1 MSSPGY
7 VSAPLDS
14 SSGSKAATAASI
26 LTSQVTGADYAG
38 SFWSS
43 DLNLWVIFNSAA
55 GSPQLLIWLTDAAG
69 NTTDTFS
76 TWQVEASAITH
87 VGLTSASTITTY
99 SLVNAAGGQAS
110 IFSGTQLTLARDA
123 GNSVLYLP
131 TVDNFLA
138 VNHPHTGP
146 VNLSGDFVQDH
157 PITAVVDTLTDIDVV
172 NVSSYTYVWQKAA
185 SASASDNNW
194 TDIADANQAD
204 FTPTAD
210 LASTPS
216 FLRVKVTYTDEL
228 GYQEKV
234 FSSASSTTVIP
245 NLAPTAMGS
254 TVYTGQG
261 EPYTFKAADFVF
273 EDAGDTLSAITLL
286 NLPTTGQLQLDGTDV
301 VIPVN
306 GLKLTLA
313 DLSTHVLQWLAPS
326 SATDLVSMN
335 LDYKVWDSHQT
346 ASDAYGTLTLSEEH
360 RPTSENIALDGFP
373 HVALDLTPDSFTF
386 NDMDVN
392 DSLQSITIT
401 QLPTNGRL
409 MVQGAPVV
417 LNQVIT
423 WQNMYND
430 YGLGGFSYTP
440 NGSGTAFD
448 HFKFKVSDGHL
459 ESAASYD
466 LQFNVTNPDGSFDV
480 SGQVKHWKGTSPVA
494 ITGVAVTV
502 GTNSPA
508 TTDSA
513 GQFSLPGADLT
524 DTTVSATKSTAFTKA
539 SDAGITLTDVLA
551 TLKVYLGRDL
561 PADYKSPF
569 NLVAADFDANGVV
582 NLSDVL
588 GLLKYYLG
596 RTPPPTADK
605 AWAFVNA
612 DDVSSDGLQITGL
625 HGNLT
630 KTDVQLNA
638 PALDTTN
645 SVTLIGVVRGDV
657 DGSWAALH
665 PNGG

>member
-1 MSSPGY
+1 M
-7 VSAPLDS
+7 
-14 SSGSKAATAASI
+14 
-26 LTSQVTGADYAG
+26 
-38 SFWSS
+38 
-43 DLNLWVIFNSAA
+43 
-55 GSPQLLIWLTDAAG
+55 
-69 NTTDTFS
+69 
-76 TWQVEASAITH
+76 
-87 VGLTSASTITTY
+87 
-99 SLVNAAGGQAS
+99 
-110 IFSGTQLTLARDA
+110 
-123 GNSVLYLP
+123 
-131 TVDNFLA
+131 
-138 VNHPHTGP
+138 
-146 VNLSGDFVQDH
+146 
-157 PITAVVDTLTDIDVV
+157 
-172 NVSSYTYVWQKAA
+172 
-185 SASASDNNW
+185 
-194 TDIADANQAD
+194 
-204 FTPTAD
+204 
-210 LASTPS
+210 
-216 FLRVKVTYTDEL
+216 
-228 GYQEKV
+228 
-234 FSSASSTTVIP
+234 
-245 NLAPTAMGS
+245 
-254 TVYTGQG
+254 
-261 EPYTFKAADFVF
+261 
-273 EDAGDTLSAITLL
+273 
-286 NLPTTGQLQLDGTDV
+286 

-326 SATDLVSMN
+326 SATDLLSMN

-423 WQNMYND
+423 RQNMYND

-440 NGSGTAFD
+440 NGSGIAFD

-459 ESAASYD
+459 ESAATYD

-502 GTNSPA
+502 GTNSPT

-524 DTTVSATKSTAFTKA
+524 STAVTASKATAFTKA

-612 DDVSSDGLQITGL
+612 ADVSSDGLQITGL

>member
-1 MSSPGY
+1 M
-7 VSAPLDS
+7 
-14 SSGSKAATAASI
+14 
-26 LTSQVTGADYAG
+26 TGADYDG

-43 DLNLWVIFNSAA
+43 DLNLWVIFNRAA
-55 GSPQLLIWLTDAAG
+55 GLPQLLIWLTDAAG
-69 NTTDTFS
+69 NTTDTYS

-87 VGLTSASTITTY
+87 VGLPSASTITTY

-110 IFSGTQLTLARDA
+110 IFSGSQLTLARDA
-123 GNSVLYLP
+123 GNSVLHLP
-131 TVDNFLA
+131 TVDNILA
-138 VNHPHTGP
+138 VNHPHAGT
-146 VNLSGDFVQDH
+146 VDLFGDFVQDH
-157 PITAVVDTLTDIDVV
+157 PITAVVGTLTDTDVV

-185 SASASDNNW
+185 SAAASDNNW
-194 TDIADANQAD
+194 TDIADATEAA
-204 FTPTAD
+204 FTPTAE

-216 FLRVKVTYTDEL
+216 FLRVKVTYTDGL
-228 GYQEKV
+228 GYQETV

-245 NLAPTAMGS
+245 NHAPTAVGS

-261 EPYTFKAADFVF
+261 ETYTFKASDFVF
-273 EDAGDTLSAITLL
+273 EDADVGDTLSAITLL
-286 NLPTTGQLQLDGTDV
+286 TLPSTGQLQLDGTDV
-301 VIPVN
+301 VIPEN

-313 DLSTHVLQWLAPS
+313 DLSTHVLQWLPPS

-335 LDYKVWDSHQT
+335 FDYSVWDSHQT

-360 RPTSENIALDGFP
+360 RPTSGSSQLNGF
-373 HVALDLTPDSFTF
+373 
-386 NDMDVN
+386 VN
-392 DSLQSITIT
+392 DSIAILPDAFLFSDDDGQPFESLKVI
-401 QLPTNGRL
+401 QLPAHGQLTLGG
-409 MVQGAPVV
+409 VAVS
-417 LNQVIT
+417 LNQIIH
-423 WQNMYND
+423 WDDMYD
-430 YGLGGFSYTP
+430 LGFRYTP
-440 NGSGTAFD
+440 QANTRGID
-448 HFKFKVSDGHL
+448 HLQFKVADINL

-466 LQFNVTNPDGSFDV
+466 LQFNVTNPDGTLDV
-480 SGQVKHWKGTSPVA
+480 SGQVRHWKGTSPVA
-494 ITGVAVTV
+494 ISGVTVTV
-502 GTNSPA
+502 GDNAPA
-508 TTDSA
+508 TTDTA

-524 DTTVSATKSTAFTKA
+524 STAVTATKTAAFTKA

-612 DDVSSDGLQITGL
+612 ADVSSDGLQIAGL
-625 HGNLT
+625 NGNLS
-630 KTDVQLNA
+630 KTDVHLNA
-638 PALDTTN
+638 PALDTSTN